1 MCGIHNSKTP
11 EVSFNHKAIT
21 HKIL

>member
-1 MCGIHNSKTP
+1 MHEQSLYIIFIT
-11 EVSFNHKAIT
+11 HKAIT